1 MPVKIMASKPAIPSQ
16 VLRQMIIPVSPVS
29 RGELK
34 PNLGTSISSGQ
45 IGDIRGKIQVL
56 SIHMGWVNFGHY
68 DPLGH
73 ISPLLGLNYFS

>member
-16 VLRQMIIPVSPVS
+16 VLRQMIISVSPVS

-34 PNLGTSISSGQ
+34 PNPGTNISSGQ

-56 SIHMGWVNFGHY
+56 SIHMG
-68 DPLGH
+68 
-73 ISPLLGLNYFS
+73 